1 MTHSIIDALLR
12 HIRSGIYPMHV
23 PAHKQG
29 RGSNTVSAAVIAQ
42 YLYKMDLTEV
52 PGLDDLSEPSGCI
65 QDTEAAAAALFS
77 ADRSFLLVNGATVG
91 VEAAILAACP
101 PGTRIAISGVVH
113 KSAIAGIALAGAE
126 PVLLYTRL
134 SSKYLMPLGVD
145 PAEVERCLAEEKGIR
160 AVLVTNPSY
169 YGVCQD
175 LEAIASICH
184 KHGAILIVDEA
195 HGGHLSFSSELPI
208 SGLHAGADI
217 VIQSAHKTLGSLTQT
232 ALMHVKGQR
241 VDHDRLASCLRLLQT
256 TSPSYILMASLDSV
270 IHRLSLEGE
279 SLVAS
284 AVANARE
291 MRRVIRG
298 LSGVSLLSPEDLEP
312 VFSLDPTRI
321 TVSAADRGILG
332 TELQERL
339 RSRGY
344 QVEFSDLL
352 STVAVTSYA
361 DDDDDLRG
369 FCSAIE
375 DAIADAPSRSSIGEK
390 LRSRVYPLMVRAA
403 EEQATSALSIRAAVL
418 SHRREVLLEDSIGE
432 VSADGVYPYP
442 PGVPLLLPGQV
453 ITESVVDLIK
463 ELLAVGISIRG
474 IKMREGSPV
483 CSIVD

>member
-1 MTHSIIDALLR
+1 
-12 HIRSGIYPMHV
+12 
-23 PAHKQG
+23 
-29 RGSNTVSAAVIAQ
+29 
-42 YLYKMDLTEV
+42 
-52 PGLDDLSEPSGCI
+52 
-65 QDTEAAAAALFS
+65 
-77 ADRSFLLVNGATVG
+77 
-91 VEAAILAACP
+91 
-101 PGTRIAISGVVH
+101 
-113 KSAIAGIALAGAE
+113 
-126 PVLLYTRL
+126 
-134 SSKYLMPLGVD
+134 
-145 PAEVERCLAEEKGIR
+145 
-160 AVLVTNPSY
+160 
-169 YGVCQD
+169 
-175 LEAIASICH
+175 
-184 KHGAILIVDEA
+184 
-195 HGGHLSFSSELPI
+195 
-208 SGLHAGADI
+208 
-217 VIQSAHKTLGSLTQT
+217 
-232 ALMHVKGQR
+232 VKGQR

-352 STVAVTSYA
+352 STVAVISYA

>member
-1 MTHSIIDALLR
+1 
-12 HIRSGIYPMHV
+12 
-23 PAHKQG
+23 
-29 RGSNTVSAAVIAQ
+29 
-42 YLYKMDLTEV
+42 
-52 PGLDDLSEPSGCI
+52 
-65 QDTEAAAAALFS
+65 
-77 ADRSFLLVNGATVG
+77 
-91 VEAAILAACP
+91 
-101 PGTRIAISGVVH
+101 
-113 KSAIAGIALAGAE
+113 
-126 PVLLYTRL
+126 
-134 SSKYLMPLGVD
+134 MPLGVD
-145 PAEVERCLAEEKGIR
+145 PAEVERCLAQEKGIR

-321 TVSAADRGILG
+321 TVSAADRGSL
-332 TELQERL
+332 
-339 RSRGY
+339 
-344 QVEFSDLL
+344 
-352 STVAVTSYA
+352 
-361 DDDDDLRG
+361 
-369 FCSAIE
+369 
-375 DAIADAPSRSSIGEK
+375 APSCRRGLGLE
-390 LRSRVYPLMVRAA
+390 A
-403 EEQATSALSIRAAVL
+403 IR
-418 SHRREVLLEDSIGE
+418 
-432 VSADGVYPYP
+432 
-442 PGVPLLLPGQV
+442 
-453 ITESVVDLIK
+453 
-463 ELLAVGISIRG
+463 
-474 IKMREGSPV
+474 
-483 CSIVD
+483 